1 MKRKIYLD
9 AASTTYVSGEVL
21 QEMLP
26 VFDTFYGNSNSLHSF
41 GREANALLDNA
52 RDRIARA
59 INANANE
66 IYFTSGGTEANNWA
80 IKGLAYANRKKGN
93 HIITSQIEHASV
105 LESFR
110 QLEKEGFK
118 VTYLP
123 VDKYGMVSLAK
134 LLHFL
139 DNDTILVSIMTANNE
154 VGTIQNLNAI
164 SKTVKEGGGLFHTD
178 AVQAMGS
185 ISFNVK
191 DLDVDA
197 MTMSAHKIYGP
208 KGMGALYIKK
218 GVKINNLIQGGSQ
231 EYSKRAGTVNVP
243 AAVGFGKAMEI
254 ATRDMT
260 VNNKKLK
267 TLRDYFVK
275 ELNSKIDGVHLNG
288 HPIQR
293 LPHITNI
300 SFDYIE
306 GESVMLMLDLEG
318 VAVSTGSACSSG
330 SLEQS
335 HVLKAMG
342 ISHELSNGA
351 IRFSFNKAVTKEDI
365 DYIIEKLQAIVKR
378 LRAISPL
385 TKRYNKG
392 EKSDV

>member
-1 MKRKIYLD
+1 MKRRVYLD

-26 VFDTFYGNSNSLHSF
+26 VFDTFYGNANSLHSF
-41 GREANALLDNA
+41 GREAAALLDEA
-52 RDRIARA
+52 RDKIAKA
-59 INANANE
+59 IKANASE

-93 HIITSQIEHASV
+93 HIITSQIEHPSV
-105 LESFR
+105 LESCR
-110 QLEKEGFK
+110 QLEQEGFK

-123 VDKYGMVSLAK
+123 VDKYGIVSLAK
-134 LLHFL
+134 LIHYL

-164 SKTVKEGGGLFHTD
+164 AKTVKERGVLFHTD
-178 AVQAMGS
+178 AVQATGS
-185 ISFNVK
+185 ISFDVK
-191 DLDVDA
+191 NLNVDA

-208 KGMGALYIKK
+208 KGMGALYVKK
-218 GVKINNLIQGGSQ
+218 GVKINNLLQGGSQ

-243 AAVGFGKAMEI
+243 AAVGFGKAMEV
-254 ATRDMT
+254 AVRDMHA
-260 VNNKKLK
+260 NNQKLK
-267 TLRDYFVK
+267 SLRDYFVK
-275 ELNSKIDGVHLNG
+275 ELNARIEGVHLNG
-288 HPIQR
+288 HPVQR
-293 LPHITNI
+293 LPHISNF
-300 SFDYIE
+300 SFDFIE
-306 GESVMLMLDLEG
+306 GESIMLMLDLEG

-365 DYIIEKLQAIVKR
+365 DYTIDKLEVIVKK

-385 TKRYNKG
+385 TKKYKG
-392 EKSDV
+392 AKE